1 MRRRNFLRNNYGLSL
16 MYDAILFI
24 VMVSLSGVV
33 LLPALQSN
41 VIVNTS
47 VDVHREHIA
56 DDALGA
62 FLSSRV
68 DRFSYKVCGDIIDD
82 VAGGIGIDNSSDGL
96 YGSIMEWL
104 LGREQIHKTY
114 ASILSEDL
122 ACQFRMPFSVLGS
135 NRINIFTGDYDRQLR
150 NNISSFLSSYIGD
163 KYFFNLS
170 SRWHPIKGVEFGGEM
185 FIGKRPPTSNSYVAR
200 SYITMPYSP
209 KIEVPGVGEVILS
222 RYWFEDLFNDMVHN
236 IPWLENITE
245 LINYYTSF
253 TKEELK
259 EKFSENLS
267 VLAEGFLCSGLK
279 NESDATIFP
288 GVLNITLQYGFE
300 KIKTMVQNFT
310 EDAVSNVLGES
321 LGMIDSFFGDLGGVG
336 NPIAESVQ
344 DELTST
350 IMDSLGLP
358 VGTFLTTALDELENQ
373 TRNFTGNLVHDML
386 TPYIDS
392 FAESI
397 VDNLYAGGPVDVIKS
412 ISDWLFDRI
421 SISKAE
427 VTLTIWEVRG

>member
-1 MRRRNFLRNNYGLSL
+1 
-16 MYDAILFI
+16 
-24 VMVSLSGVV
+24 
-33 LLPALQSN
+33 
-41 VIVNTS
+41 
-47 VDVHREHIA
+47 VHREHIA

>member
-1 MRRRNFLRNNYGLSL
+1 